1 MKWLPQ
7 QPVTVKGD
15 PASRAF
21 LEYLNGLGGPT
32 APAWGSVTGTLSDQL
47 DLQAALDA
55 KQDDLVSGTN
65 IKTVNGN
72 SLLGSGDLV
81 ISGGS
86 TLLATVATTSG
97 TSQSATSLVL
107 TPYKFLLCV
116 VNGVS
121 FNVSDNLRIAGQQT
135 SPASGSAAG
144 VLYGHITVDL
154 TSGLFWSTVSVVGPV
169 TNSYVGLTGYSTA
182 TTTVTFA
189 PAGAQFD
196 AGSIRVYGVT

>member
-32 APAWGSVTGTLSDQL
+32 APAWGTITGTLSDQTDL
-47 DLQAALDA
+47 DTALSGKQAT
-55 KQDDLVSGTN
+55 LVSGTN

-86 TLLATVATTSG
+86 TLLATVVTTSG

-107 TPYKFLLCV
+107 TPYKFLRCV

-121 FNVSDNLRIAGQQT
+121 F
-135 SPASGSAAG
+135 SGSAHLRIDAVQCSAALTVATNTLFG
-144 VLYGHITVDL
+144 VIDL
-154 TSGLFWSTVSVVGPV
+154 DLGNGVFGSTVGQSGGNVAFGGA
-169 TNSYVGLTGYSTA
+169 TSYTTA
-182 TTTVTFA
+182 TTTVTFS
-189 PAGAQFD
+189 PSSFSFD

>member
-32 APAWGSVTGTLSDQL
+32 APAWGTITGTLSDQTDL
-47 DLQAALDA
+47 DTALSGKQAT
-55 KQDDLVSGTN
+55 LVSGTN

-81 ISGGS
+81 ISGGH
-86 TLLATVATTSG
+86 TLLGTITTTSG
-97 TSQSATSLVL
+97 GSQSLSSLDL
-107 TPYKFLLCV
+107 TPYTFLRCV

-121 FNVSDNLRIAGQQT
+121 FNGAVHLRIDGVQCSANLAVAANTLFGVIDLELNT
-135 SPASGSAAG
+135 GVFGS
-144 VLYGHITVDL
+144 T
-154 TSGLFWSTVSVVGPV
+154 
-169 TNSYVGLTGYSTA
+169 VGLTAGSSIFSGDTTYSNA
-182 TTTVTFA
+182 TTSITFSSS
-189 PAGAQFD
+189 AGIFD
-196 AGSIRVYGVT
+196 AGSIRVYGVA